1 MKLIQSGDRD
11 SKIVLVGEAPGAN
24 EEAIGKPFIGGSGEL
39 LDRMLNTVGISRS
52 ECFITNVCHKRPPE
66 NKFDWFHKPA
76 NQIHLMQG
84 IFQLK
89 KDLDEIKPNLVIA
102 FGAQALRY
110 LTNKQSIEKWR
121 GSILESTLA
130 KPLKVIATWHPAYA
144 LRVWDY
150 KAVIELDLRRCAR
163 EAAFPEI
170 RYPQR
175 EYYLNPDPAER
186 QRLYDELYEAEWL
199 SIDIECVELSA
210 GNWKLSCV
218 GFSDHR
224 GRALVVPVESV
235 SDRAFVQGLC
245 SSRAQKIFQ
254 NGSFD
259 VTVLGQNGITVT
271 GFGDLDKDG
280 NPLGWDTMLAHHSIY
295 TECAGDD
302 EVSILTRKA
311 GGKKRQA
318 AIQKGLAFQTS
329 IYTDEPFYKD
339 DGKLWKETGD
349 INLFWLYN
357 GRDAAVTREIK
368 DIQANDIYEM
378 DVLDTFR
385 HEMSLVRPL
394 LSMTNTG
401 VLIDKVEHKKLL
413 DKYESEAANL
423 QKFLE
428 AQVGGL
434 ANAKS
439 PKQMQDLL
447 YNRLGLPVQRKR
459 RADGQQT
466 ITADKDA
473 INALAAKYPHPVLMS
488 ILEIRERRDLI
499 ERYLNTAYDADGRM
513 RCSFDITGTRTGRLA
528 SRASIFGSGTN
539 LQNQPEEIRSMYIP
553 DPGCVFVY
561 RDYSQAEARVVA
573 YLAGAESLIELF
585 EDLTRDVH
593 KENAHRIFGTPLQE
607 VSEEQR
613 YNAKRGVHAFNYG
626 MEDDKFVKVVNQ
638 AFRDTGFR
646 MNHAVARRIRE
657 GYFMLYPE
665 IKSVFW
671 KEVENELRY
680 TRTLVNSF
688 GRKRIFYG
696 RWDEKLLRDAYSFKP
711 QSTVGDLCCKA
722 LVNCYHQ
729 IELGQPQLQAK
740 LLLNVHDSLLMQCP
754 IEHAE
759 EVAERMELAMR
770 IPLTIKGRTFLIPTD
785 CKVGFNWGN
794 RSKKDPQ
801 ENSRG
806 LVALEKHPDWRT
818 LLAA

>member
-1 MKLIQSGDRD
+1 MKLVQSGSKS
-11 SKIVLVGEAPGAN
+11 SKIVIVGEAPGAQ
-24 EEAIGKPFIGGSGEL
+24 EEQTGQPFVGGSGEL
-39 LDRMLNTVGISRS
+39 LTRMLNTVGLSRS
-52 ECFITNVCHKRPPE
+52 DCFITNVCHKRPPD
-66 NKFDWFHKPA
+66 NKFDWFLKPA
-76 NQIHLMQG
+76 NQVYLMQG
-84 IFQLK
+84 IVQLK
-89 KDLDEIKPNLVIA
+89 KDLDEIQPNLVIA

-121 GSILESTLA
+121 GSILESTLV
-130 KPLKVIATWHPAYA
+130 KGLKVIATWHPAYA
-144 LRVWDY
+144 LRIWDY

-163 EAAFPEI
+163 EATFPEV
-170 RYPQR
+170 RYPKR
-175 EYYLNPDPAER
+175 EYYLNPDPVER
-186 QRLYDELYEAEWL
+186 KRLYDELYSAPWL
-199 SIDIECVELSA
+199 SIDIECIEVSP

-218 GFSDHR
+218 GFSDR
-224 GRALVVPVESV
+224 PDRALVVPVV
-235 SDRAFVQGLC
+235 SADDRAFVAGLC
-245 SSRAQKIFQ
+245 GCPAQKILQ

-259 VTVLGQNGITVT
+259 VTVLGQNGIEVT
-271 GFGDLDKDG
+271 GYGEPGPDG
-280 NPLGWDTMLAHHSIY
+280 KPLGWETMCGQHTLY

-302 EVSILTRKA
+302 EVSVLTRKA
-311 GGKKRQA
+311 GGKKTSA
-318 AIQKGLAFQTS
+318 AIKKGLAFQTS
-329 IYTDEPFYKD
+329 IYTSEPFYKD

-349 INLFWLYN
+349 LELFWLYN
-357 GRDAAVTREIK
+357 GRDSAVTREIK
-368 DIQANDIYEM
+368 DVQFDEITEFGVM
-378 DVLDTFR
+378 DTFN
-385 HEMSLVRPL
+385 HEMSLIRPL
-394 LSMTNTG
+394 LSMTGTG
-401 VLIDKVEHKKLL
+401 ILIDKVEHKRLY
-413 DKYESEAANL
+413 DKYEGEAANL
-423 QKFLE
+423 QRFLE
-428 AQVGGL
+428 SQVGGL

-459 RADGQQT
+459 RADGAQT
-466 ITADKDA
+466 VTADKDA

-553 DPGCVFVY
+553 DSGKVFVY
-561 RDYSQAEARVVA
+561 RDYSQAEARYVA
-573 YLAGAESLIELF
+573 YDAGAEGLIELF
-585 EDLTRDVH
+585 EDPTRDVH
-593 KENAHRIFGTPLQE
+593 KENAHRIFGVPLDQ

-626 MEDDKFVKVVNQ
+626 MEVDKFVKVVNQ

-646 MNHAVARRIRE
+646 MTHSVGQRILQ
-657 GYFMLYPE
+657 GYFLLYPE

-671 KEVENELRY
+671 KSVEDELRL
-680 TRTLVNSF
+680 TRTLTNAF
-688 GRKRIFYG
+688 GRKRIFFG
-696 RWDEKLLRDAYSFKP
+696 RWDEKLLRDAYSFRP

-729 IELGQPQLQAK
+729 IELGRPELNAQ

-759 EVAERMELAMR
+759 EVGQLMEEAMH
-770 IPLTIKGRTFLIPTD
+770 IPLTVKGRTFYIPTD
-785 CKVGFNWGN
+785 CKVGFNWAN

-801 ENSRG
+801 ENPRG
-806 LVALEKHPDWRT
+806 LVALDKNPDWRK